1 MPEKF
6 SKIRVW
12 LLHNKLCLHV
22 AKTVFIVFGSKPR
35 LHKKEL
41 SSISLGGQL
50 FPAKP
55 SVTYLGCCLD
65 SNLDGGSMASKVMS
79 KVNGRSRFLARK
91 APFVDAVSLR
101 LLANSLV
108 LCCFDYGLGTWYDCL
123 SKALKDKL
131 QVSQNRL
138 VRVVLGLTSRDHVG
152 KLQFQQLGWLSLEAS
167 SGWSIMFAI
176 TSHRHTLKITS

>member
-1 MPEKF
+1 M
-6 SKIRVW
+6 
-12 LLHNKLCLHV
+12 
-22 AKTVFIVFGSKPR
+22 AKTEFIVFGSKPR

-65 SNLDGGSMASKVMS
+65 SNLDAGSIASKVMS

-123 SKALKDKL
+123 TKALKDEL

-176 TSHRHTLKITS
+176 TSHRHTLIITLLTALIFYRAINALLAW

>member
-1 MPEKF
+1 MKSACNENLFLYADDSAIIASNKNELELHAILQEEF
-6 SKIRVW
+6 SKISVW
-12 LLHNKLCLHV
+12 LLDNKLSLHV
-22 AKTVFIVFGSKPR
+22 AKTEFIVFGSKPR

-79 KVNGRSRFLARK
+79 KVNVRSRFLARK
-91 APFVDAVSLR
+91 APFLDAVSLR

-108 LCCFDYGLGTWYDCL
+108 
-123 SKALKDKL
+123 
-131 QVSQNRL
+131 
-138 VRVVLGLTSRDHVG
+138 
-152 KLQFQQLGWLSLEAS
+152 
-167 SGWSIMFAI
+167 
-176 TSHRHTLKITS
+176 